1 MNLHYKK
8 LSLLAFIAFFSFT
21 MKSYAQ
27 TSNEEFK
34 PSGNFWGYSFGDYS
48 YKLHGD
54 SLARGGGNVA
64 YKGTAPTAANPDP
77 NSNPNTNM
85 FQIRRAYLGYDYNFS
100 PKFSAYAV
108 LAHEELGGTPGTNL
122 DAGGSNSVYLKYLYL
137 KWADIFPKSN
147 LIIGQM
153 PTLSFATANNTE
165 PLWGYRSVARTIM
178 DMHNIDAS
186 SDMGVSLQG
195 TAWSAKEGDKPML
208 LGYMVQVGNGNSAK
222 PENDIFKK
230 VRGNVYMKL
239 LDQKLTL
246 GLYGDYNIKQYQPYH
261 IATTT
266 LKAYAHYRTDWFS
279 VGAEVFQ
286 QTSSNGDIF
295 WTSTTA
301 ASADTADCVQFGVS
315 LFGSSRIIKDK
326 LNFFANVAYYSP
338 DTKFNSSA
346 YKYISTITGGNNS
359 TTSFYTQTFLVAGFD
374 YTPNPRIHI
383 MPNIWYSQYN
393 TTASANLSGVSGGA
407 DYSTRQKTD
416 YDLVARVTF
425 YYIFNSAKKV
435 SNNGM
440 DY

>member
-1 MNLHYKK
+1 MKK
-8 LSLLAFIAFFSFT
+8 ASTKKTVHKFFALAAFLGIT
-21 MKSYAQ
+21 LTSYSQ
-27 TSNEEFK
+27 DTKEEFK

-54 SLARGGGNVA
+54 SLGRGGGNVA
-64 YKGTAPTAANPDP
+64 YKGTSPTGANPDP
-77 NSNPNTNM
+77 NTNPNTNM

-108 LAHEELGGTPGTNL
+108 LAHEELGGTSGSNQ
-122 DAGGSNSVYLKYLYL
+122 DAGGNNSTYLKYVYL

-147 LIIGQM
+147 LLIGQM
-153 PTLSFATANNTE
+153 PTLSFATGNNTE
-165 PLWGYRSVARTIM
+165 PLWGYRSVSRTIM

-195 TAWSAKEGDKPML
+195 ALWSAKEGDKPML

-239 LDQKLTL
+239 LNQKLTL

-261 IATTT
+261 QTTT
-266 LKAYAHYRTDWFS
+266 TFKAYAHYRTDWFS
-279 VGAEVFQ
+279 IGAEVFQ
-286 QTSSNGDIF
+286 QTNGNGDIYQT
-295 WTSTTA
+295 TSTA
-301 ASADTADCVQFGVS
+301 KADTADGAQMGVS

-326 LNFFANVAYYSP
+326 LNFFANVAYYTP
-338 DTKFNSSA
+338 DSKFSSSN
-346 YKYISTITGGNNS
+346 YKYLSTATGGNNS

-393 TTASANLSGVSGGA
+393 TIASATPAGV
-407 DYSTRQKTD
+407 DYSARQKSD
-416 YDLVARVTF
+416 YDIVARISF
-425 YYIFNSAKKV
+425 YYIFNSSKKV